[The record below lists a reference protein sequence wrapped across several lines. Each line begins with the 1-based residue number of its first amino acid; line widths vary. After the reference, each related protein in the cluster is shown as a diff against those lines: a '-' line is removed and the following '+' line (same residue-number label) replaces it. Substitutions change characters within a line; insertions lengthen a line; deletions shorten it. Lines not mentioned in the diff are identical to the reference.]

1 MIKKQLHKF
10 LTQNKFKFH
19 RIFIFLIIFLLMTN
33 FFIFKVNVTDE
44 NADFEILN
52 GMNLTQL
59 TQYLENQKLISS
71 AWRLKML
78 FYISGN
84 QNQIKKGNYRIKQGS
99 SSLDLLRM
107 ITQGKETTH
116 AITFV
121 EGTTLYDALEIIKN
135 NKNIKQTLPANINE
149 TELLKILE
157 AEEPYLE
164 GLIYP
169 DTYYFVKNTSDVDL
183 LKKSYQTLK
192 RKLKLAW
199 QHRADNLPYKNEY
212 EALIMASIIEKEV
225 TYYDE
230 APEVAGVFVNRL
242 NKGMRLQTDPT
253 VIYGMKDSFDGNIR
267 KKDLMQDNPYN
278 TYTRFGLPPSP
289 ISLVSY
295 KSINAALNPANTNF
309 LYFVAMG
316 NSRHYFSQT
325 LDEHNDAVNK
335 YQRINKNNK

>member
-1 MIKKQLHKF
+1 
-10 LTQNKFKFH
+10 
-19 RIFIFLIIFLLMTN
+19 
-33 FFIFKVNVTDE
+33 
-44 NADFEILN
+44 
-52 GMNLTQL
+52 
-59 TQYLENQKLISS
+59 
-71 AWRLKML
+71 
-78 FYISGN
+78 
-84 QNQIKKGNYRIKQGS
+84 
-99 SSLDLLRM
+99 
-107 ITQGKETTH
+107 
-116 AITFV
+116 
-121 EGTTLYDALEIIKN
+121 
-135 NKNIKQTLPANINE
+135 
-149 TELLKILE
+149 
-157 AEEPYLE
+157 
-164 GLIYP
+164 
-169 DTYYFVKNTSDVDL
+169 
-183 LKKSYQTLK
+183 
-192 RKLKLAW
+192 
-199 QHRADNLPYKNEY
+199 
-212 EALIMASIIEKEV
+212 MASIIEKEV

>member
-1 MIKKQLHKF
+1 MNIKQLHKF
-10 LTQNKFKFH
+10 LTQKKFKFH
-19 RIFIFLIIFLLMTN
+19 RIFIFLLIFLLMTN

-52 GMNLTQL
+52 GMTITLL
-59 TQYLENQKLISS
+59 SRSLENQGLIPS

-84 QNQIKKGNYRIKQGS
+84 QNRIKKGNYRIKKGS
-99 SSLDLLRM
+99 TSLDLLRM

-121 EGTTLYDALEIIKN
+121 EGTTFNDALEIIKN
-135 NKNIKQTLPANINE
+135 NENIKQTLPSKIDE
-149 TELLKILE
+149 SELLKVLE

-164 GLIYP
+164 GVIYP
-169 DTYYFVKNTSDVDL
+169 DTYYFVKNTSDVEL

-192 RKLKLAW
+192 KKLKLAW
-199 QHRADNLPYKNEY
+199 QHRANNLPYKNEY

-225 TYYDE
+225 TFYDE
-230 APEVAGVFVNRL
+230 APEVSGVFVNRL

-253 VIYGMKDSFDGNIR
+253 VIYGMRATFDGNIR
-267 KKDLMQDNPYN
+267 KKDLKQDNPYN
-278 TYTRFGLPPSP
+278 TYTRYGLPPSP

-295 KSINAALNPANTNF
+295 KSLNAALNPATTKA

-325 LDEHNDAVNK
+325 LDEHNEAVNK
-335 YQRINKNNK
+335 YQRKIESKK